1 MSYGTTRSSYG
12 RDSHPGALTPREPAE
27 DVYAQS
33 REIERELHP
42 DENDDSQDD
51 GWTVLN

>member
-12 RDSHPGALTPREPAE
+12 RDAHPGALTPREPAE
-27 DVYAQS
+27 DVRATS
-33 REIERELHP
+33 REIERELNP

-51 GWTVLN
+51 GWEVIV